1 MPSCYD
7 PRVTIDRWNDADA
20 KALSEPEL
28 LLYRSHLL
36 GADLGVTNFGGGNT
50 SAKIAD
56 VDPLSNER
64 VTILWVKGS
73 GDDLGS
79 MDLSGFAKLYQDKLV
94 ALENRF
100 RGREH
105 EDELVPY
112 FEYCAFAFA
121 GSARAASID
130 TPLHALLPFAHVDH
144 VHPDS
149 VIAIAASRHSESIT
163 REVFGGELGW
173 LPWQRPGF
181 DLGLRLRD
189 VVRAHPNIRGVV
201 LAGHGLVTWGD
212 TSKGCYRNT
221 IETIR
226 RAEAWLTERI
236 GTLPA
241 FGGERV
247 ASRPAE
253 ERSAIASELMPVLRG
268 HLFSAQRKVGH
279 FTDDAEILEFVGAR
293 RFDELAGVGTSCPDH
308 FLRTKIRPLVLSA
321 DPSAAKASAAETI
334 ARYRSD
340 YQAYYER
347 CRRPG
352 APPMRDAS
360 PVVLLMPSVGMF
372 TFAKDKTTAR
382 IAAEFY
388 GNAIRVMRGASAVD
402 EYLGLPEQEA
412 FDIEYWSLEEAKLRR
427 QPAPKPLAGRVAL
440 ITGGAG
446 GIGRAIAARLL
457 ADDACV
463 VLVDNVEDALA
474 RTGDELALKFG
485 RDRTRLTR
493 CDVTDE
499 SNVARAFAFAAREYG
514 GIDIVVS
521 NAGIA
526 SASPFEQT
534 TIETWRRN
542 LDVLGTGYFLV
553 GRQAARLLKAQG
565 TGGSIVFIASKNALV
580 ASSGAA
586 AYSTAKAAELHLARC
601 MALELAP
608 DGIRVNAVN
617 PDAVLQGSR
626 IWSSSWR
633 AERARAY
640 GIDPSELEKFY
651 RERSLLKQNV
661 TPEDVAEAVHFF
673 ASDRS
678 AKSTGNILNVDA
690 GNAAAFTR

>member
-1 MPSCYD
+1 MIS
-7 PRVTIDRWNDADA
+7 DRWNDAAA
-20 KALSEPEL
+20 KALSEPAL

-56 VDPLSNER
+56 VDPLNGAR

-79 MDLSGFAKLYQDKLV
+79 MDLSGFAKLYQDKIV
-94 ALENRF
+94 ALESRF

-112 FEYCAFAFA
+112 FDYCAFA
-121 GSARAASID
+121 GSARSASVD
-130 TPLHALLPFAHVDH
+130 TPLHAFLPFAHVDH

-149 VIAIAASRHSESIT
+149 VIAIAAARRSGALT
-163 REVFGGELGW
+163 RDAFGGDLGW

-189 VVRAHPNIRGVV
+189 AVRASPKIRGVV
-201 LAGHGLVTWGD
+201 LAGHGLITWGD
-212 TSKGCYRNT
+212 TSKACYQNT
-221 IETIR
+221 IATIR
-226 RAEAWLTERI
+226 RAEAWLSERI
-236 GTLPA
+236 GTTPA
-241 FGGERV
+241 FGGERG
-247 ASRPAE
+247 AARPAE
-253 ERSAIASELMPVLRG
+253 NRSAIASQLMPALRG
-268 HLFSAQRKVGH
+268 RLSVAQRKVGH
-279 FTDDAEILEFVGAR
+279 FADNPQVLEFVASQ
-293 RFDELAGVGTSCPDH
+293 RFEELANLGTSCPDH
-308 FLRTKIRPLVLSA
+308 FLRTKIRPLVLPA
-321 DPSAAKASAAETI
+321 DPAVAKATAAETI

-347 CRRPG
+347 CRRPDS
-352 APPMRDAS
+352 PPMRDAN
-360 PVVLLMPSVGMF
+360 PVVILMPSVGMF
-372 TFAKDKTTAR
+372 TFAKDKATAR
-382 IAAEFY
+382 IASEFY
-388 GNAIRVMRGASAVD
+388 CNAIGVMRGASEVD

-412 FDIEYWSLEEAKLRR
+412 FDIEYWALEEAKLRR
-427 QPAPKPLAGRVAL
+427 QPAPKPLAGRVA
-440 ITGGAG
+440 IVTGGAG
-446 GIGRAIAARLL
+446 GIGGAIAQRLL

-463 VLVDNVEDALA
+463 VLLDNDEAALERA
-474 RTGDELALKFG
+474 GADFALKFG
-485 RDRTRLTR
+485 NDRTRITR

-499 SNVARAFAFAAREYG
+499 ASVARAFAFAAQEYG
-514 GIDIVVS
+514 GVDVVVS

-526 SASPFEQT
+526 SAAPFDQT
-534 TIETWRRN
+534 TLETWRRN
-542 LDVLGTGYFLV
+542 MDVLGTGYFLI
-553 GRQAARLLKAQG
+553 GREAARVMKAQG
-565 TGGSIVFIASKNALV
+565 IGGSIVFVASKNGLV
-580 ASSGAA
+580 ASAGAA

-640 GIDPSELEKFY
+640 EIDPSELEKFY

>member
-1 MPSCYD
+1 VSPCYD
-7 PRVTIDRWNDADA
+7 PRVTVDRWNDADA

-50 SAKIAD
+50 SAKLSD
-56 VDPLSNER
+56 VDPLNNAR
-64 VTILWVKGS
+64 VTVLWVKGS

-94 ALENRF
+94 ALESRF

-112 FEYCAFAFA
+112 FDYCAFA
-121 GSARAASID
+121 GSTRAASID
-130 TPLHALLPFAHVDH
+130 TPLHALLPFPHVDH

-149 VIAIAASRHSESIT
+149 VIAIAASHHSEALT
-163 REVFGGELGW
+163 RQVFGGELGW

-189 VVRAHPNIRGVV
+189 AVHANPRTRGVV
-201 LAGHGLVTWGD
+201 LAGHGLITWGD
-212 TSKGCYRNT
+212 TSKACYQNT

-236 GTLPA
+236 GTAPA
-241 FGGERV
+241 YGGERLS
-247 ASRPAE
+247 SRSADA
-253 ERSAIASELMPVLRG
+253 RDAIASELMPVLRG
-268 HLFSAQRKVGH
+268 LLSSTQRKVGH
-279 FTDDAEILEFVGAR
+279 FTDDAQVLEFVGGQ
-293 RFDELAGVGTSCPDH
+293 RFEELANLGTSCPDH
-308 FLRTKIRPLVLSA
+308 FLRTKIRPLILPA
-321 DPSAAKASAAETI
+321 DPAVAKSSAAEAI
-334 ARYRSD
+334 SRYRD
-340 YQAYYER
+340 EYQAYYER
-347 CRRPG
+347 CRRPDS
-352 APPMRDAS
+352 PPMRDAN
-360 PVVLLMPSVGMF
+360 PVVILMPSVGMF
-372 TFAKDKTTAR
+372 TFAKDKSTAR

-388 GNAIRVMRGASAVD
+388 CNAIRVMRGASAID

-412 FDIEYWSLEEAKLRR
+412 FDIEYWALEEAKLRR
-427 QPAPKPLAGRVAL
+427 QPAPKPLAGRIAL

-446 GIGRAIAARLL
+446 GIGRAIAERLL

-463 VLVDNVEDALA
+463 VLLDNDTDALA
-474 RTGDELALKFG
+474 RTADELAPKFG
-485 RDRTRLTR
+485 KDRTRVTR

-499 SNVARAFAFAAREYG
+499 ASVVRAFAFTVREYG
-514 GIDIVVS
+514 GVDIVIS

-526 SASPFEQT
+526 SAAPFDQT

-542 LDVLGTGYFLV
+542 MDVLGTGYFLV
-553 GRQAARLLKAQG
+553 GREAAKILKAQG

-601 MALELAP
+601 MALDLAG

-640 GIDPSELEKFY
+640 GIAPSELEEYY
-651 RERSLLKQNV
+651 RRRSLLQQNV

>member
-1 MPSCYD
+1 VIS
-7 PRVTIDRWNDADA
+7 DRWNDAEA
-20 KALSEPEL
+20 KALSEPAL

-56 VDPLSNER
+56 DDPLSGAR
-64 VTILWVKGS
+64 VTVLWVKGS

-79 MDLSGFAKLYQDKLV
+79 MDLSGFAKLYQDKIV
-94 ALENRF
+94 ALESRF

-112 FEYCAFAFA
+112 FDYCAFAR
-121 GSARAASID
+121 SARSASID
-130 TPLHALLPFAHVDH
+130 TPLHAFLPFAHVDH

-149 VIAIAASRHSESIT
+149 VIAIAAARRSEALT

-189 VVRAHPNIRGVV
+189 AVRANPKIRGVV
-201 LAGHGLVTWGD
+201 LAGHGLITWGD
-212 TSKGCYRNT
+212 TSKACYQNT
-221 IETIR
+221 IDTIR
-226 RAEAWLTERI
+226 RAEAWLAERI
-236 GTLPA
+236 GTTPA

-247 ASRPAE
+247 AARPAE
-253 ERSAIASELMPVLRG
+253 NRSAIASQLMPALRG
-268 HLFSAQRKVGH
+268 LLSGAQRKVGH
-279 FTDDAEILEFVGAR
+279 FANNPEVLEFVASQ
-293 RFDELAGVGTSCPDH
+293 RFEELANLGTSCPDH
-308 FLRTKIRPLVLSA
+308 FLRTKIRPLVLPA
-321 DPSAAKASAAETI
+321 DPAVAKATAAETI

-347 CRRPG
+347 CRRPDS
-352 APPMRDAS
+352 PPMRDAN
-360 PVVLLMPSVGMF
+360 PIVILMPSVGMF
-372 TFAKDKTTAR
+372 TFAKDKATAR
-382 IAAEFY
+382 IASEFY
-388 GNAIRVMRGASAVD
+388 CNAIGVMRGASAVD
-402 EYLGLPEQEA
+402 EYLGLPEREA
-412 FDIEYWSLEEAKLRR
+412 FNIEYWALEEAKLRR
-427 QPAPKPLAGRVAL
+427 QPAPKPLAGRVA
-440 ITGGAG
+440 IVTGGAG
-446 GIGRAIAARLL
+446 GIGGAIAQRLL

-463 VLVDNVEDALA
+463 VLLDNDEAALERVGA
-474 RTGDELALKFG
+474 EFVQHFG
-485 RDRTRLTR
+485 NDRTRVTR

-499 SNVARAFAFAAREYG
+499 ASVARAFAFAAQEYG
-514 GIDIVVS
+514 GVDIVVS

-526 SASPFEQT
+526 SAAPFDQT
-534 TIETWRRN
+534 TLETWRRN
-542 LDVLGTGYFLV
+542 MDVLGTGYFLI
-553 GRQAARLLKAQG
+553 GREAARMMKAQG
-565 TGGSIVFIASKNALV
+565 IGGSIVFVASKNALV
-580 ASSGAA
+580 ASAGAA

-608 DGIRVNAVN
+608 DEIRVNAVN

-678 AKSTGNILNVDA
+678 AKSTGNIINVDA

>member
-1 MPSCYD
+1 
-7 PRVTIDRWNDADA
+7 VTSDRWNDADA
-20 KALSEPEL
+20 QALSEPEL

-50 SAKIAD
+50 SAKIED
-56 VDPLSNER
+56 VDPLSSQR
-64 VTILWVKGS
+64 VTVLWVKGS

-79 MDLSGFAKLYQDKLV
+79 MDLSGFAKLYEDKIV

-100 RGREH
+100 RGRQH
-105 EDELVPY
+105 EDEIVPY
-112 FEYCAFAFA
+112 FEYCAFA

-149 VIAIAASRHSESIT
+149 VIAIAAARRSEALT

-173 LPWQRPGF
+173 IPWQRPGF
-181 DLGLRLRD
+181 DLGLRLRNA
-189 VVRAHPNIRGVV
+189 VGANPKIRGVV
-201 LAGHGLVTWGD
+201 LAGHGLITWGD
-212 TSKGCYRNT
+212 TSKACYRNT
-221 IETIR
+221 IDTIR
-226 RAEAWLTERI
+226 RAEGWLVERI
-236 GTLPA
+236 GTTPA
-241 FGGERV
+241 FGGARA
-247 ASRPAE
+247 ASRPAD

-268 HLFSAQRKVGH
+268 HLSGAQRKVGH
-279 FTDDAEILEFVGAR
+279 FADNAQVLEFVGGQ
-293 RFDELAGVGTSCPDH
+293 RFEELANLGTSCPDH
-308 FLRTKIRPLVLSA
+308 FLRTKIRPLVLHS
-321 DPSAAKASAAETI
+321 DPAVAKATAAETI

-347 CRRPG
+347 CRRSDS
-352 APPMRDAS
+352 PPMRDAN

-372 TFAKDKTTAR
+372 TFAKDKATAR
-382 IAAEFY
+382 IASEFY
-388 GNAIRVMRGASAVD
+388 CNAIGVMRGASGVD
-402 EYLGLPEQEA
+402 EYLGLPEREA
-412 FDIEYWSLEEAKLRR
+412 FDIEYWALEEAKLRR
-427 QPAPKPLAGRVAL
+427 QPTPKPLAGRVA
-440 ITGGAG
+440 IVTGGAG
-446 GIGRAIAARLL
+446 GIGGAIAARFL

-463 VLVDNVEDALA
+463 VLLDNDEAALERVGA
-474 RTGDELALKFG
+474 EFAQKFG
-485 RDRTRLTR
+485 KDRTRISR

-499 SNVARAFAFAAREYG
+499 ASVARAFAFAAREYG
-514 GIDIVVS
+514 GVDIVVS

-526 SASPFEQT
+526 SAAPFDQT
-534 TIETWRRN
+534 SLEMWRRN
-542 LDVLGTGYFLV
+542 MDVLGTGYFLV
-553 GRQAARLLKAQG
+553 GREAAQVMKAQG
-565 TGGSIVFIASKNALV
+565 LGGSIVFVASKNALV
-580 ASSGAA
+580 ASAGAA
-586 AYSTAKAAELHLARC
+586 AYSTAKGAELHLARC

-608 DGIRVNAVN
+608 DNIRVNAVN

-633 AERARAY
+633 MERARAY

-651 RERSLLKQNV
+651 RERSLLKKNV

>member
-1 MPSCYD
+1 
-7 PRVTIDRWNDADA
+7 
-20 KALSEPEL
+20 
-28 LLYRSHLL
+28 L

-50 SAKIAD
+50 SAKLAD

-64 VTILWVKGS
+64 VTVLWVKGS

-94 ALENRF
+94 ALESRF

-112 FEYCAFAFA
+112 FDYCAFASA
-121 GSARAASID
+121 GSTRAASID

-149 VIAIAASRHSESIT
+149 VIAIAAARRSEALT

-189 VVRAHPNIRGVV
+189 AVRANPKIRGVI

-212 TSKGCYRNT
+212 TSKVCYRNT
-221 IETIR
+221 IATIR
-226 RAEAWLTERI
+226 RAEGWLAERI
-236 GTLPA
+236 GTTPA
-241 FGGERV
+241 FGGERI
-247 ASRPAE
+247 ASRPAN
-253 ERSAIASELMPVLRG
+253 ERSAIASELMLALRG
-268 HLFSAQRKVGH
+268 HLSDAQRKVGH
-279 FTDDAEILEFVGAR
+279 FADNAQVLEFVGAR
-293 RFDELAGVGTSCPDH
+293 RFEKLAPIGTSCPDH
-308 FLRTKIRPLVLSA
+308 FLRTKIRPLVLPP
-321 DPSAAKASAAETI
+321 DPAVAKASAAETI
-334 ARYRSD
+334 ARYRNE

-347 CRRPG
+347 CRKPG
-352 APPMRDAS
+352 APPMRDAN
-360 PVVLLMPSVGMF
+360 PVVILMPSVGMF
-372 TFAKDKTTAR
+372 TFAKDKATAR
-382 IAAEFY
+382 IASEFY
-388 GNAIRVMRGASAVD
+388 GNAIGVMRGASGVD
-402 EYLGLPEQEA
+402 EYLGLPEHEA
-412 FDIEYWSLEEAKLRR
+412 FAIEYWALEEAKLRR
-427 QPAPKPLAGRVAL
+427 QPAPRPLAGRIAIV
-440 ITGGAG
+440 TGGAG
-446 GIGRAIAARLL
+446 GIGGAIAQRLL
-457 ADDACV
+457 VDDACV
-463 VLVDNVEDALA
+463 VLLDIDGDALERA
-474 RTGDELALKFG
+474 GAELASKFG
-485 RDRTRLTR
+485 QDRTRVTR

-499 SNVARAFAFAAREYG
+499 ADVARAFAFAAREYG
-514 GIDIVVS
+514 GVDIVVS

-526 SASPFEQT
+526 SASRFEQT
-534 TIETWRRN
+534 TLETWRRN
-542 LDVLGTGYFLV
+542 IDVLGTGYFLV
-553 GRQAARLLKAQG
+553 GRETARMMKAQG
-565 TGGSIVFIASKNALV
+565 TGGSIVFVVSKNALA
-580 ASSGAA
+580 ASSGTA
-586 AYSTAKAAELHLARC
+586 AYSAAKAAELHLARC
-601 MALELAP
+601 MALELAG
-608 DGIRVNAVN
+608 DAIRVNAVN

-640 GIDPSELEKFY
+640 GIDPSELENFY

>member
-1 MPSCYD
+1 
-7 PRVTIDRWNDADA
+7 VITDRWNDADA

-56 VDPLSNER
+56 VDPLSHER
-64 VTILWVKGS
+64 VTVLWVKGS

-79 MDLSGFAKLYQDKLV
+79 MDLSGFAKLYQDKIV

-105 EDELVPY
+105 EDEIVPY
-112 FEYCAFAFA
+112 FEYCAFA
-121 GSARAASID
+121 GSARSASID
-130 TPLHALLPFAHVDH
+130 TPLHSLLPFTHVDH

-149 VIAIAASRHSESIT
+149 VIAIAAARHSEALT
-163 REVFGGELGW
+163 REVFGSELGW

-181 DLGLRLRD
+181 DLGLRLREM
-189 VVRAHPNIRGVV
+189 VRANPKIRGVV
-201 LAGHGLVTWGD
+201 LAGHGLITWGD
-212 TSKGCYRNT
+212 TSKACYRNT
-221 IETIR
+221 IDTIR
-226 RAEAWLTERI
+226 RAEGWLAERI
-236 GTLPA
+236 GTAPA
-241 FGGERV
+241 FGGVHVESRHPDERNAT
-247 ASRPAE
+247 ASQ
-253 ERSAIASELMPVLRG
+253 LMPILRG
-268 HLFSAQRKVGH
+268 HLSGAQPKVGH
-279 FTDDAEILEFVGAR
+279 FVDNAQILEFVGAR
-293 RFDELAGVGTSCPDH
+293 RFEELAALGTSCPDH
-308 FLRTKIRPLVLSA
+308 FLRTKIRPLVLPA
-321 DPSAAKASAAETI
+321 DPSTAKASAAETI
-334 ARYRSD
+334 AHYRND
-340 YQAYYER
+340 YQTYYER
-347 CRRPG
+347 CRR
-352 APPMRDAS
+352 ADSPPMRDAS
-360 PVVLLMPSVGMF
+360 PIVMLMPSVGMF
-372 TFAKDKTTAR
+372 TFAKDKATAR

-388 GNAIRVMRGASAVD
+388 GNAIGVMRGASGVD
-402 EYLGLPEQEA
+402 EYLGLPEGEA
-412 FDIEYWSLEEAKLRR
+412 FDIEYWTLEEAKLRR
-427 QPAPKPLAGRVAL
+427 QPAPKPLAGRVA
-440 ITGGAG
+440 IVTGGAG
-446 GIGRAIAARLL
+446 GIGGAIAQRLL

-463 VLVDNVEDALA
+463 VLLDNDGDALERA
-474 RTGDELALKFG
+474 GAEFAQKFG
-485 RDRTRLTR
+485 KDRTRVAR

-499 SNVARAFAFAAREYG
+499 ADVARAFAFAAREYG

-526 SASPFEQT
+526 SAAPFEQT
-534 TIETWRRN
+534 TLATWRRN
-542 LDVLGTGYFLV
+542 MDVLGTGYFLI
-553 GRQAARLLKAQG
+553 GREAAQMMKAQG
-565 TGGSIVFIASKNALV
+565 IGGSIVFVASKNALV
-580 ASSGAA
+580 ASAGAS

-640 GIDPSELEKFY
+640 GIEPSELEKFY

-690 GNAAAFTR
+690 GNVAAFTR

>member
-7 PRVTIDRWNDADA
+7 PRVTSDRWNDADA

-50 SAKIAD
+50 SAKLAAI
-56 VDPLSNER
+56 DPLSNER
-64 VTILWVKGS
+64 VTVLWVKGS

-79 MDLSGFAKLYQDKLV
+79 MDLSGFAKLYQDKIV
-94 ALENRF
+94 ALESRF
-100 RGREH
+100 RGRVY

-112 FEYCAFAFA
+112 LEYCAFA
-121 GSARAASID
+121 GSARSASID
-130 TPLHALLPFAHVDH
+130 TPIHALAPFAHVDH

-149 VIAIAASRHSESIT
+149 VIAIAAARHSEALT
-163 REVFGGELGW
+163 RQVFGGEIGW
-173 LPWQRPGF
+173 LSWQRPGF

-189 VVRAHPNIRGVV
+189 AVRANPQIRGVV

-212 TSKGCYRNT
+212 TSKACYRNT

-226 RAEAWLTERI
+226 RAEGWLAERI
-236 GTLPA
+236 STAPA
-241 FGGERV
+241 FGGESV
-247 ASRPAE
+247 ASRAAP
-253 ERSAIASELMPVLRG
+253 ERSAIASDLMPVLRG
-268 HLFSAQRKVGH
+268 HLSGGLHKVGH
-279 FTDDAEILEFVGAR
+279 FDDNAQVLEFVGAR
-293 RFDELAGVGTSCPDH
+293 RFEELAAVGTSCPDH
-308 FLRTKIRPLVLSA
+308 FLRTKIRPLVLAA
-321 DPSAAKASAAETI
+321 DPAVAKATASEAI
-334 ARYRSD
+334 ASYRND
-340 YQAYYER
+340 YRAYYER

-352 APPMRDAS
+352 SPPMRDAN
-360 PVVLLMPSVGMF
+360 PVVILMPSVGMF
-372 TFAKDKTTAR
+372 TFATDKTTAR

-388 GNAIRVMRGASAVD
+388 CNAIRVMRGASSID

-412 FDIEYWSLEEAKLRR
+412 FDIEYWALEEAKLRR
-427 QPAPKPLAGRVAL
+427 QPSPKPLTGRVAL

-446 GIGRAIAARLL
+446 GIGSAIARRLL

-463 VLVDNVEDALA
+463 VLLDNDGDALE
-474 RTGDELALKFG
+474 RTAAELALKFG
-485 RDRTRLTR
+485 KDRTRTTP

-499 SNVARAFAFAAREYG
+499 ADVARAFAFAAREYG
-514 GIDIVVS
+514 GVDIVVS

-526 SASPFEQT
+526 SAARFEET
-534 TIETWRRN
+534 TIAAWRRN
-542 LDVLGTGYFLV
+542 MDVLGTGYFLI
-553 GRQAARLLKAQG
+553 GRAAAQILKTQG
-565 TGGSIVFIASKNALV
+565 TGGSIVFIGSKNALA
-580 ASSGAA
+580 ASPGAS
-586 AYSTAKAAELHLARC
+586 AYSAAKAAELHLARC

-626 IWSSSWR
+626 IWSGSWR

-661 TPEDVAEAVHFF
+661 TPDDVAEAVHFF

>member
-1 MPSCYD
+1 
-7 PRVTIDRWNDADA
+7 VITDRWNDADA
-20 KALSEPEL
+20 KVLSEPDL
-28 LLYRSHLL
+28 LLYRSNLL
-36 GADLGVTNFGGGNT
+36 GADLAVTNFGGGNT
-50 SAKIAD
+50 SAKIAGI
-56 VDPLSNER
+56 DPLSNER
-64 VTILWVKGS
+64 VNVLWVKGS

-79 MDLSGFAKLYQDKLV
+79 MDLSGFAKLYQDKIV
-94 ALENRF
+94 ALEKRF

-105 EDELVPY
+105 EDELVPC
-112 FEYCAFAFA
+112 FDYCAFA
-121 GSARAASID
+121 GSTRAASID

-149 VIAIAASRHSESIT
+149 VIAIAAARRSEALT

-189 VVRAHPNIRGVV
+189 VVRANPRIRGVV

-212 TSKGCYRNT
+212 TSKNCYRNT
-221 IETIR
+221 IDTIR
-226 RAEAWLTERI
+226 RAEGWLAERI
-236 GTLPA
+236 GAEPA
-241 FGGERV
+241 FGGERIT
-247 ASRPAE
+247 SRTAD
-253 ERSAIASELMPVLRG
+253 ERSAVASELMPVLRG
-268 HLFSAQRKVGH
+268 HLSAVQRKVGH
-279 FTDDAEILEFVGAR
+279 CTDDARVLEFVGAQ
-293 RFDELAGVGTSCPDH
+293 RFADLANLGTSCPDH
-308 FLRTKIRPLVLSA
+308 FLRTKIRPLVLPA
-321 DPSAAKASAAETI
+321 DASVAMSSAAETI
-334 ARYRSD
+334 ARYRSE

-352 APPMRDAS
+352 APAMRDAN
-360 PVVLLMPSVGMF
+360 PVVIVMPSVGMF
-372 TFAKDKTTAR
+372 TFAGNKAAAR

-388 GNAIRVMRGASAVD
+388 GNAINVMRGASAVD

-412 FDIEYWSLEEAKLRR
+412 FDIEYWALEEAKLRR
-427 QPAPKPLAGRVAL
+427 QSAPKPLAGRVAL
-440 ITGGAG
+440 VTGGAG
-446 GIGRAIAARLL
+446 GIGGAIAERLL

-463 VLVDNVEDALA
+463 VLLDNDSDALERA
-474 RTGDELALKFG
+474 GAELVGKFG
-485 RDRTRLTR
+485 KDRTRSTR

-499 SNVARAFAFAAREYG
+499 AEVARSFAFAAREYG

-526 SASPFEQT
+526 SAARFEQT
-534 TIETWRRN
+534 TLETWRRN
-542 LDVLGTGYFLV
+542 IEVLGTGYFLI
-553 GRQAARLLKAQG
+553 GREAARVMKAQG
-565 TGGSIVFIASKNALV
+565 IGGSIVFVASKNALA
-580 ASSGAA
+580 ASSGTA
-586 AYSTAKAAELHLARC
+586 AYSAAKAAELHLARC
-601 MALELAP
+601 MALELAA
-608 DGIRVNAVN
+608 DGIRVNAVS

-661 TPEDVAEAVHFF
+661 KPEDVAEAVHFF

-690 GNAAAFTR
+690 GNAGAFTR

>member
-1 MPSCYD
+1 VIS
-7 PRVTIDRWNDADA
+7 DRWNDANA
-20 KALSEPEL
+20 QALSEPEL

-50 SAKIAD
+50 SAKLAD

-79 MDLSGFAKLYQDKLV
+79 MDLSGFAKLYQDKIV

-105 EDELVPY
+105 EDEIVPY
-112 FEYCAFAFA
+112 FEYCAFA
-121 GSARAASID
+121 GSARSASID

-149 VIAIAASRHSESIT
+149 VIAIAAARRSEALT

-189 VVRAHPNIRGVV
+189 AVRANPKIRGVV
-201 LAGHGLVTWGD
+201 LAGHGLITWGN
-212 TSKGCYRNT
+212 TSKACYHNT
-221 IETIR
+221 IDTIR
-226 RAEAWLTERI
+226 RAEGWLAERI
-236 GTLPA
+236 GTTPA
-241 FGGERV
+241 FGGVRSEARC
-247 ASRPAE
+247 AE
-253 ERSAIASELMPVLRG
+253 DRSAIASQLMPVLRG
-268 HLFSAQRKVGH
+268 HLSGAQRKVGH
-279 FTDDAEILEFVGAR
+279 FADNAQVLEFVGAH
-293 RFDELAGVGTSCPDH
+293 RFEELANLGTSCPDH
-308 FLRTKIRPLVLSA
+308 FLRTKIRPLVLHS
-321 DPSAAKASAAETI
+321 DPAVAKATAAETI

-347 CRRPG
+347 CHRSDS
-352 APPMRDAS
+352 PPMRDAN

-372 TFAKDKTTAR
+372 TFAKDKATAR

-388 GNAIRVMRGASAVD
+388 CNAIGVMRGASGVD
-402 EYLGLPEQEA
+402 EYLGLPEREA
-412 FDIEYWSLEEAKLRR
+412 FDIEYWGLEEAKLRR
-427 QPAPKPLAGRVAL
+427 QPTPKPLAGRVA
-440 ITGGAG
+440 IVTGGAG
-446 GIGRAIAARLL
+446 GIGGAIAARFL

-463 VLVDNVEDALA
+463 VLFDNDEAALERVGEEFA
-474 RTGDELALKFG
+474 QKFG
-485 RDRTRLTR
+485 KDRTRITR

-499 SNVARAFAFAAREYG
+499 ASVARAFAFAAREYG
-514 GIDIVVS
+514 GVDIVVS

-526 SASPFEQT
+526 SAAPFDQT
-534 TIETWRRN
+534 TLEMWRRN
-542 LDVLGTGYFLV
+542 MDVLGTGYFLI
-553 GRQAARLLKAQG
+553 GREAAQMMKAQG
-565 TGGSIVFIASKNALV
+565 IGGSIVFVASKNALV
-580 ASSGAA
+580 ASAGAA
-586 AYSTAKAAELHLARC
+586 AYSTAKSAELHLARC

-608 DGIRVNAVN
+608 DNIRVNTVN

-651 RERSLLKQNV
+651 RDRSLLKKNV

>member
-1 MPSCYD
+1 
-7 PRVTIDRWNDADA
+7 
-20 KALSEPEL
+20 
-28 LLYRSHLL
+28 
-36 GADLGVTNFGGGNT
+36 
-50 SAKIAD
+50 
-56 VDPLSNER
+56 
-64 VTILWVKGS
+64 
-73 GDDLGS
+73 
-79 MDLSGFAKLYQDKLV
+79 
-94 ALENRF
+94 
-100 RGREH
+100 
-105 EDELVPY
+105 PY
-112 FEYCAFAFA
+112 FEYCAFA

-149 VIAIAASRHSESIT
+149 VIAIAAARHSEAIT

-189 VVRAHPNIRGVV
+189 AVRANPQIRGVV
-201 LAGHGLVTWGD
+201 LAGHGLIASGD
-212 TSKGCYRNT
+212 TSKACYRNT
-221 IETIR
+221 IDTIR
-226 RAEAWLTERI
+226 RAEAWLSERI
-236 GTLPA
+236 GTSPA
-241 FGGERV
+241 FGGERI
-247 ASRPAE
+247 ASRPAD

-268 HLFSAQRKVGH
+268 HLTGAQRKVGH
-279 FTDDAEILEFVGAR
+279 FADNAQVLEFVGAR
-293 RFDELAGVGTSCPDH
+293 RFEELANIGTSCPDH
-308 FLRTKIRPLVLSA
+308 FLRTKIRPLVLPS
-321 DPSAAKASAAETI
+321 DPAVAKENAAEAI

-352 APPMRDAS
+352 APPMRDAN

-372 TFAKDKTTAR
+372 TFAKDKPTAR
-382 IAAEFY
+382 IASEFY
-388 GNAIRVMRGASAVD
+388 CNALGVMRGASGVD

-412 FDIEYWSLEEAKLRR
+412 FDIEYWALEEAKLRR
-427 QPAPKPLAGRVAL
+427 QPAPKPLAGRIAVV
-440 ITGGAG
+440 TGGAG
-446 GIGRAIAARLL
+446 GIGGAIAHRLL

-463 VLVDNVEDALA
+463 VLLDNDGDALERAGAEFA
-474 RTGDELALKFG
+474 RKFG
-485 RDRTRLTR
+485 KDRTRVTR

-499 SNVARAFAFAAREYG
+499 ANVARAFAFAAREYG

-526 SASPFEQT
+526 SAARFEET
-534 TIETWRRN
+534 TVEAWRRN
-542 LDVLGTGYFLV
+542 MDVLGTGYFLV
-553 GRQAARLLKAQG
+553 GREAARILKEQG
-565 TGGSIVFIASKNALV
+565 IGGSIVFVASKNALV

-601 MALELAP
+601 MALELAA

-626 IWSSSWR
+626 IWSGSWR

-640 GIDPSELEKFY
+640 GIEPSELEKFY

>member
-1 MPSCYD
+1 
-7 PRVTIDRWNDADA
+7 VTSDRWNDAEA

-36 GADLGVTNFGGGNT
+36 GADLAVTNFGGGNT

-79 MDLSGFAKLYQDKLV
+79 MDLSGFAKLYQDKIV

-105 EDELVPY
+105 EDEIVPY
-112 FEYCAFAFA
+112 FDYCAFA
-121 GSARAASID
+121 GSARSASID

-149 VIAIAASRHSESIT
+149 VIAIAAARRSEALT

-173 LPWQRPGF
+173 IPWQRPGF

-189 VVRAHPNIRGVV
+189 AVRANPKIRGVV
-201 LAGHGLVTWGD
+201 LAGHGLITWGD
-212 TSKGCYRNT
+212 TSKTCYRNT
-221 IETIR
+221 IDTIR
-226 RAEAWLTERI
+226 RAEGWLAEHV
-236 GTLPA
+236 GTTPA

-247 ASRPAE
+247 SARPAD
-253 ERSAIASELMPVLRG
+253 ERSAIASQLMPVLRG
-268 HLFSAQRKVGH
+268 HLSGAQRKVGH
-279 FTDDAEILEFVGAR
+279 FSDNAQVLEFVGAQ
-293 RFDELAGVGTSCPDH
+293 RFEELANLGTSCPDH
-308 FLRTKIRPLVLSA
+308 FLRTKIRPLVLHS
-321 DPSAAKASAAETI
+321 DPAVARSTAAETI

-347 CRRPG
+347 CRRSDS
-352 APPMRDAS
+352 PPMRDAN
-360 PVVLLMPSVGMF
+360 PIVLLMPSVGMF
-372 TFAKDKTTAR
+372 TFAKDKATAR

-388 GNAIRVMRGASAVD
+388 CNAIGVMRGASGVD
-402 EYLGLPEQEA
+402 EYLGLPEREA
-412 FDIEYWSLEEAKLRR
+412 FDIEYWALEEAKLRR
-427 QPAPKPLAGRVAL
+427 QPWPKPLAGRVA
-440 ITGGAG
+440 IVTCGAG
-446 GIGRAIAARLL
+446 GIGGAIAARFL

-463 VLVDNVEDALA
+463 VLLDNDEVALERAGVEFAQ
-474 RTGDELALKFG
+474 KFG
-485 RDRTRLTR
+485 KDRTRVAR
-493 CDVTDE
+493 CGVTDE
-499 SNVARAFAFAAREYG
+499 ASVARAFAFAAQEYG
-514 GIDIVVS
+514 GVDIVVS

-526 SASPFEQT
+526 SAAPFHQT
-534 TIETWRRN
+534 TLEMWRRN
-542 LDVLGTGYFLV
+542 MDVLGTGYFLI
-553 GRQAARLLKAQG
+553 GREAAQMMKAQG
-565 TGGSIVFIASKNALV
+565 IGGSIVFVASKNALA
-580 ASSGAA
+580 ASAGAA
-586 AYSTAKAAELHLARC
+586 AYSTAKAAELHLSRC

-640 GIDPSELEKFY
+640 GIDPSELETFY
-651 RERSLLKQNV
+651 RERSLLKKNV

>member
-1 MPSCYD
+1 
-7 PRVTIDRWNDADA
+7 VTIDRWNDADA
-20 KALSEPEL
+20 KALSESAL

-50 SAKIAD
+50 SAKIAAN
-56 VDPLSNER
+56 DPLSGAP
-64 VTILWVKGS
+64 VTVLWVKGS

-79 MDLSGFAKLYQDKLV
+79 MDLSGFAKLYQDKLL

-100 RGREH
+100 RGRAH
-105 EDELVPY
+105 EDEIVPY
-112 FEYCAFAFA
+112 FEYCAFP
-121 GSARAASID
+121 GSTRAASID
-130 TPLHALLPFAHVDH
+130 TPLHALLPFVHVDH

-149 VIAIAASRHSESIT
+149 VIAIAAARQSEAIT

-189 VVRAHPNIRGVV
+189 AVRANPHIRGVV
-201 LAGHGLVTWGD
+201 LAGHGLITWGD
-212 TSKGCYRNT
+212 TSKACYQST
-221 IETIR
+221 IDTIR
-226 RAEAWLTERI
+226 RAEGWLAERI
-236 GTLPA
+236 GTAPA
-241 FGGERV
+241 FGGMRV
-247 ASRPAE
+247 ASRPE
-253 ERSAIASELMPVLRG
+253 PQRSAIASELMPVLRG
-268 HLFSAQRKVGH
+268 QLYGAQHKVGH
-279 FTDDAEILEFVGAR
+279 FADNAQVLEFVGAQQ
-293 RFDELAGVGTSCPDH
+293 FEELAALGTSCPDH
-308 FLRTKIRPLVLSA
+308 FLRTKIRPLVLPA
-321 DPSAAKASAAETI
+321 DPAAAKASAAETI

-347 CRRPG
+347 CRRPDS
-352 APPMRDAS
+352 PPMRDAN
-360 PVVLLMPSVGMF
+360 PVVVLMPSVGMF
-372 TFAKDKTTAR
+372 TFARDKPTAR
-382 IAAEFY
+382 IASEFY
-388 GNAIRVMRGASAVD
+388 CNAIGVMRGASGVD

-412 FDIEYWSLEEAKLRR
+412 FDIEYWTLEEAKLRR
-427 QPAPKPLAGRVAL
+427 QPAPKPLAGRVA
-440 ITGGAG
+440 IVTGGAG
-446 GIGRAIAARLL
+446 GIGRAIAERLL

-463 VLVDNVEDALA
+463 VLLDNDGDALEHAGTDFA
-474 RTGDELALKFG
+474 RKFG
-485 RDRTRLTR
+485 KDRTRVTR

-499 SNVARAFAFAAREYG
+499 ASVARAFAFATREYG
-514 GIDIVVS
+514 GVDIVVS

-526 SASPFEQT
+526 SAAPFEQT
-534 TIETWRRN
+534 TLETWRRN
-542 LDVLGTGYFLV
+542 MDVLGTGYFLI
-553 GRQAARLLKAQG
+553 GREAAQVMKTQG
-565 TGGSIVFIASKNALV
+565 IGGSIVFVASKNALV
-580 ASSGAA
+580 ASAGAA

-651 RERSLLKQNV
+651 RERSLLKKNV
-661 TPEDVAEAVHFF
+661 TPEDIAEAVHFF

>member
-1 MPSCYD
+1 
-7 PRVTIDRWNDADA
+7 VTIDRWNDADA
-20 KALSEPEL
+20 KALSEPGL

-50 SAKIAD
+50 SAKIAAE
-56 VDPLSNER
+56 DPLSGAL
-64 VTILWVKGS
+64 VTVLWVKGS

-79 MDLSGFAKLYQDKLV
+79 MDLSGFAKLYQDKLL

-112 FEYCAFAFA
+112 FDYCAFA
-121 GSARAASID
+121 GSTRAASID

-149 VIAIAASRHSESIT
+149 VIAIAAARHSEAIT

-173 LPWQRPGF
+173 LRWQRPGF

-189 VVRAHPNIRGVV
+189 ALRANPHIRGVV
-201 LAGHGLVTWGD
+201 LAGHGLITWGE
-212 TSKGCYRNT
+212 TSKACYQNT
-221 IETIR
+221 IDTIR
-226 RAEAWLTERI
+226 RAEGWLAERI
-236 GTLPA
+236 GTAPA
-241 FGGERV
+241 FGGVRV
-247 ASRPAE
+247 ASRPE
-253 ERSAIASELMPVLRG
+253 PQRSAIASELMPILRG
-268 HLFSAQRKVGH
+268 HLSGAQYKVGH
-279 FTDDAEILEFVGAR
+279 FADNAQVLEFVGAR
-293 RFDELAGVGTSCPDH
+293 RFEELARLGTSCPDH
-308 FLRTKIRPLVLSA
+308 FLRTKIRPLVLPA
-321 DPSAAKASAAETI
+321 DPAAAKASAAETI

-347 CRRPG
+347 CRS
-352 APPMRDAS
+352 ADSPPMRDAN
-360 PVVLLMPSVGMF
+360 PIVVLMPSVGMF
-372 TFAKDKTTAR
+372 TFAKDKATAR

-388 GNAIRVMRGASAVD
+388 CNAIGVMRGASGVD

-412 FDIEYWSLEEAKLRR
+412 FDIEYWALEEAKLRR
-427 QPAPKPLAGRVAL
+427 QPAPKPLAGRVA
-440 ITGGAG
+440 IVTGGAG
-446 GIGRAIAARLL
+446 GIGRAIAERLL

-463 VLVDNVEDALA
+463 VLLDNDGDALEQMSADFA
-474 RTGDELALKFG
+474 RKFG
-485 RDRTRLTR
+485 KDRTRVAR

-499 SNVARAFAFAAREYG
+499 ANVARAFAFAAREYG
-514 GIDIVVS
+514 GVDIVVS

-526 SASPFEQT
+526 SAAPFDQT
-534 TIETWRRN
+534 TLETWRRN
-542 LDVLGTGYFLV
+542 MDVLGTGYFLI
-553 GRQAARLLKAQG
+553 GREAAQVMKTQG
-565 TGGSIVFIASKNALV
+565 IGGSIVFVASKNALV
-580 ASSGAA
+580 ASAGAA

-651 RERSLLKQNV
+651 RERSLLKKNV

>member
-1 MPSCYD
+1 
-7 PRVTIDRWNDADA
+7 VTSDRWNDADA
-20 KALSEPEL
+20 KGLSEPEL

-64 VTILWVKGS
+64 VTVLWVKGS

-79 MDLSGFAKLYQDKLV
+79 MDLSGFAKLYQDKIV

-105 EDELVPY
+105 EDEIVPY
-112 FEYCAFAFA
+112 FEYCAFA
-121 GSARAASID
+121 GSARSASID
-130 TPLHALLPFAHVDH
+130 TPLHSLLPFTHVDH

-149 VIAIAASRHSESIT
+149 VIAIAAARHSETLT

-189 VVRAHPNIRGVV
+189 TVRANPKIRGVV
-201 LAGHGLVTWGD
+201 LAGHGLITWGD
-212 TSKGCYRNT
+212 TSKACYRNT
-221 IETIR
+221 IDTIR
-226 RAEAWLTERI
+226 RAEGWLAERI
-236 GTLPA
+236 GTAPA
-241 FGGERV
+241 FGGERI
-247 ASRPAE
+247 ASRTAD
-253 ERSAIASELMPVLRG
+253 ERNAIASQLMPIVRG
-268 HLFSAQRKVGH
+268 QLSGAQRKIGH
-279 FTDDAEILEFVGAR
+279 FADNAQVLEFVGAR
-293 RFDELAGVGTSCPDH
+293 RFEELAAQGTSCPDH
-308 FLRTKIRPLVLSA
+308 FLRTKIRPLVLPA
-321 DPSAAKASAAETI
+321 DPSAAKASAAEGI

-340 YQAYYER
+340 YQGYYER
-347 CRRPG
+347 CRR
-352 APPMRDAS
+352 ADSPPMRDAN
-360 PVVLLMPSVGMF
+360 PVVILMPSVGMF
-372 TFAKDKTTAR
+372 TFAKDKATAR

-388 GNAIRVMRGASAVD
+388 GNAIGVMRGASAVD
-402 EYLGLPEQEA
+402 EYLGLPEQQA
-412 FDIEYWSLEEAKLRR
+412 FDIEYWTLEEAKLRR
-427 QPAPKPLAGRVAL
+427 QPPPKPLAGRVA
-440 ITGGAG
+440 IVTGGAG
-446 GIGRAIAARLL
+446 GIGGAIAGRLL

-463 VLVDNVEDALA
+463 VLLDNDGDALE
-474 RTGDELALKFG
+474 RTGAEFAQKFG
-485 RDRTRLTR
+485 EDRTRVAQ

-499 SNVARAFAFAAREYG
+499 VDVARAFAFAAREYG
-514 GIDIVVS
+514 GVDIVVS

-526 SASPFEQT
+526 SAAPFEQT
-534 TIETWRRN
+534 TLATWRRN
-542 LDVLGTGYFLV
+542 MDVLGTGYFLI
-553 GRQAARLLKAQG
+553 GREAAQMMKAQG
-565 TGGSIVFIASKNALV
+565 IGGSIVFVASKNALV
-580 ASSGAA
+580 ASAGAS

-617 PDAVLQGSR
+617 PDAVLQGSL